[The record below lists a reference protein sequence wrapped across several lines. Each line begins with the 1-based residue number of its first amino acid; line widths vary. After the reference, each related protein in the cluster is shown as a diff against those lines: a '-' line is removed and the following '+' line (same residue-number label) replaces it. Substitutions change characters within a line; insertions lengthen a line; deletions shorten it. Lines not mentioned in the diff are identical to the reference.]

1 MIDLNGSTV
10 WSDRDITDHTE
21 ALIHQVTPVTE
32 EVILNRKV
40 TAAGMGAYMLNDAE
54 QAQLAAYQAACLNA
68 QQVGVQMRTDNERL
82 KSVLAY
88 EQALTRLSRYIL
100 AVGKPGEL
108 AVEAVDA
115 VPGHFDGSTWIEPV
129 DAIPGKPE
137 VLAIDPLPATVDVTA
152 AADGTVSTV
161 PNPAIEQDTSERA
174 QAQEVVDSVTA
185 DTVALYNQRH
195 PA

>member
-1 MIDLNGSTV
+1 MIDLNGNTV
-10 WSDRDITDHTE
+10 WSDRDITEHTE

-40 TAAGMGAYMLNDAE
+40 TAASMGAYTLSDAE
-54 QAQLAAYQAACLNA
+54 QAQLAAYQATCLNA

-100 AVGKPGEL
+100 AVGKPGEP
-108 AVEAVDA
+108 AVQAVDA

-137 VLAIDPLPATVDVTA
+137 VPAIDPLPATVDVT

-174 QAQEVVDSVTA
+174 VAKSIVDSSSA
-185 DTVALYNQRH
+185 DVIVLAEHRK
-195 PA
+195 P